1 MMLARAA
8 FALTLLAVH
17 HWSSGPAIAGSE
29 DVVVERAWARA
40 SIGTSRPGAAY
51 MTIRN
56 DGTETM
62 TLTGLQTDL
71 STRSEIHRTSMTA
84 QGVTSMAPAGEIEVR
99 PGDLVDLK
107 PGGLHVMLMGL
118 KHPMVKG
125 ETFTLTLVFSD
136 DGKVVVDVPIL
147 SIGARGLDD

>member
-1 MMLARAA
+1 M
-8 FALTLLAVH
+8 V
-17 HWSSGPAIAGSE
+17 
-29 DVVVERAWARA
+29 
-40 SIGTSRPGAAY
+40 
-51 MTIRN
+51 
-56 DGTETM
+56 
-62 TLTGLQTDL
+62 
-71 STRSEIHRTSMTA
+71 
-84 QGVTSMAPAGEIEVR
+84 PAGEIEIS
-99 PGDLVDLK
+99 PGGLVDLK